1 MGSGIGSSRLTHV
14 QPKQQRQPPLHAGT
28 PAISSG
34 SFSGERQQVGND
46 CEAGRRSMGYL
57 VLFAE
62 MLLSCLAHVLPA
74 SISKGGGLLV
84 DEQSEQLSLKMS

>member
-1 MGSGIGSSRLTHV
+1 
-14 QPKQQRQPPLHAGT
+14 
-28 PAISSG
+28 
-34 SFSGERQQVGND
+34 
-46 CEAGRRSMGYL
+46 MGYL